1 MQPVAHRA
9 MMTALTAFQ
18 PSVSQGRTP
27 CREQRFPPL
36 ATATATRAPT
46 NNLECTRMSAE
57 LISHEEIQAFFNDG
71 WIDEVLFP
79 VKSGKEATVYCCRAC
94 PERGE
99 PISP

>member
-1 MQPVAHRA
+1 
-9 MMTALTAFQ
+9 
-18 PSVSQGRTP
+18 
-27 CREQRFPPL
+27 
-36 ATATATRAPT
+36 
-46 NNLECTRMSAE
+46 MSAE
-57 LISHEEIQAFFNDG
+57 LITHEEIQAFFNDG